1 MIYLYSLYR
10 NMLLLIFLNLF
21 KDGRTEIIANDA
33 GDRVTP
39 VLVACSGKDM
49 VGSFTIYCLYIF
61 WLALVSSLVSQCVV
75 SNTCFVRPCDR
86 VVPREVSESR

>member
-10 NMLLLIFLNLF
+10 NMLLLIFFYLF
-21 KDGRTEIIANDA
+21 KDGRTEVIANDA

-49 VGSFTIYCLYIF
+49 VGSSCYCLL
-61 WLALVSSLVSQCVV
+61 WLLC
-75 SNTCFVRPCDR
+75 
-86 VVPREVSESR
+86 